1 MKKQRGKSLGPGWL
15 RWLLFSAG
23 ALAMGFA
30 AAVAVQWV
38 VTGSLRTVWEWWQK
52 YPGYLP
58 MNALLYGVLVYVLG
72 AALGRLWLSGAV
84 VGALSLCLALVDYFK
99 TAINGT
105 PLEAADFGLATQLG
119 QVAGVAGS
127 LHPPE
132 DLWRAAIAL
141 GLCCLGLFL
150 FRRLTVLR
158 GRVRYLSFSLSLVAA
173 VALCSGN
180 GAVPA
185 ADAFGVDVYT
195 RLDAASSHDTYG
207 LGLSLWRSCF
217 LQSKAAPEGYSEE
230 GMEEVLRRIDELLA
244 ERRQPETDEESPNV
258 IFVLSESF
266 YDVGTLP
273 GITFEEDPLANFHAL
288 QAESISGRF
297 HSHYLGYGTGYIEI
311 SMLTGL
317 RSTDLGPGTNICF
330 LEDDTYRRF
339 GSLAQQFTEGG
350 DYRAE
355 MLHAY
360 NDSLYNR
367 TVTYPLMGFSDLWFS
382 QDIQDWGMPWK
393 GSIYGGYY
401 LMDNYLFRGMERRME
416 AVNAGGERAFLYGIS
431 MENHQP
437 FRPDKFH
444 GECRIG
450 VSSDVIS
457 AEDMEIVK
465 VMVEGIARADEALG
479 ALTEEL
485 RASPEPTVLVFFGDH
500 RPNLFLTD
508 GDTVYTHLGL
518 CPENDTVNWTAE
530 QVGEL
535 YATSYLIWAND
546 AALLQGRAGTE
557 RDSSVTAI
565 GPQVL
570 DLLGRRCSRYWG
582 LQSLCSEVCLTE
594 TDRYFVD
601 GSGTAYDS
609 REDAPLTEE
618 ARELLALREAV
629 IYDAVYGKQY
639 ITERMNGTD

>member
-1 MKKQRGKSLGPGWL
+1 MKKQRGKTLGPGWL

-23 ALAMGFA
+23 AMAMGLA

-38 VTGSLRTVWEWWQK
+38 VTGSLSTVWAWFVK

-58 MNALLYGVLVYVLG
+58 MNALLYGILVYVLG
-72 AALGRLWLSGAV
+72 AALGRLWLSGAI
-84 VGALSLCLALVDYFK
+84 VGALSLILALVDYFK

-105 PLEAADFGLATQLG
+105 PLELADFGLATQLG

-127 LHPPE
+127 LRPPE
-132 DLWRAAIAL
+132 DFWRAAIAL
-141 GLCCLGLFL
+141 SLCCLGLFL
-150 FRRLTVLR
+150 FRRLTVIR
-158 GRVRYLSFSLSLVAA
+158 GRTRYLSFSLSLVAA
-173 VALCSGN
+173 VALCSGG
-180 GAVPA
+180 GAVPVA
-185 ADAFGVDVYT
+185 NAFGVDVYT

-217 LQSKAAPEGYSEE
+217 LQSKTAPEGYSRE

-244 ERRQPETDEESPNV
+244 ERRQPETEGESPNV

-273 GITFEEDPLANFHAL
+273 DITFGSDPLANFHAL
-288 QAESISGRF
+288 QAESISGDF
-297 HSHYLGYGTGYIEI
+297 HSHYLGYGTGYIEM
-311 SMLTGL
+311 SMLSGL

-330 LEDDTYRRF
+330 LEDDTYQRF
-339 GSLAQQFTEGG
+339 DSLAEQFTADGT
-350 DYRAE
+350 YRAE

-367 TVTYPLMGFSDLWFS
+367 TVTYPLLGFSDLYFS
-382 QDIQDWGMPWK
+382 QDIQSFGLPWK
-393 GSIYGGYY
+393 GSVYGGYY
-401 LMDNYLFRGMERRME
+401 LKDSYLFRGMERRME
-416 AVNAGGERAFLYGIS
+416 TVNGAGERAFLYGIS

-437 FRPDKFH
+437 FRPDKFD
-444 GECRIG
+444 GQCRIEL
-450 VSSDVIS
+450 SSDVIS
-457 AEDMEIVK
+457 PEDMEIVK

-479 ALTEEL
+479 MLAEEL
-485 RASPEPTVLVFFGDH
+485 RQSPEPTVLVFFGDH

-508 GDTVYTHLGL
+508 GGTVYTHLGL

-535 YATSYLIWAND
+535 YSTSYLIWAND
-546 AALLQGRAGTE
+546 AALLRGQAGTE
-557 RDSSVTAI
+557 KDSSVTAI

-570 DLLGRRCSRYWG
+570 ELLNRRCSRYWG
-582 LQSLCSEVCLTE
+582 LLSLCSEVCLTE

-601 GSGTAYDS
+601 GSGTAYAS
-609 REDAPLTEE
+609 RADAPLTAE
-618 ARELLALREAV
+618 ARELLTLREAV
-629 IYDAVYGKQY
+629 IYDAVYGRQY
-639 ITERMNGTD
+639 ITRQMNECP